1 MHHLLATTDSCT
13 PRKGILLFFCSI
25 FFCSISPL
33 QISANTTYHQ
43 YHSPIPSK
51 PPHYRGL
58 LVTTNNTIW
67 VSGTRGSVLR
77 GIFND
82 SYNLQWDTCKT
93 QYPRKDFRDIW
104 ALDQNTAVAMSIA
117 DSAVIIKT
125 TDGGQTWQ
133 TVYHDETPNI
143 FLDVIEID
151 PKTGIGIILG
161 DPLNGHFKSLFTH
174 NFGSSWIEIP
184 AGEWNTPTDSLASFF
199 AASGTSLSIISS
211 KANHKKQKFT
221 ITAGFAGGGLNPQ
234 FHLVQFQ
241 YKAPKVQSVQ
251 STPSSTNPSNSNT
264 TTSDPSADKPST
276 SISTNP
282 HWKIS
287 NLPKKPLHMKGGPAW
302 GCYGLTTYQTQKGI
316 AVGGNYALPTFRGDS
331 TGAIAAYTYDILGNW
346 HPAKTPPAGY
356 RSGICISADLSKDT
370 LFNLFFGDSRNHCQS
385 FYDAFGEQP
394 ADYFFKTHHRNHMP
408 VAICTGTTG
417 TDISFD
423 GGKHWLPLSQERGF
437 NACAWSCSQLI
448 LAGNLGKVQSLS
460 LREISEKF
468 RQLNPLSTSR

>member
-13 PRKGILLFFCSI
+13 PRKGILLFFYSI

-43 YHSPIPSK
+43 NQSPIPSK

-58 LVTTNNTIW
+58 LVTANNTIW

-125 TDGGQTWQ
+125 TDGGQAWQ

-221 ITAGFAGGGLNPQ
+221 ITAGFAGAAAGG
-234 FHLVQFQ
+234 
-241 YKAPKVQSVQ
+241 
-251 STPSSTNPSNSNT
+251 
-264 TTSDPSADKPST
+264 
-276 SISTNP
+276 
-282 HWKIS
+282 
-287 NLPKKPLHMKGGPAW
+287 
-302 GCYGLTTYQTQKGI
+302 
-316 AVGGNYALPTFRGDS
+316 
-331 TGAIAAYTYDILGNW
+331 AAG
-346 HPAKTPPAGY
+346 
-356 RSGICISADLSKDT
+356 
-370 LFNLFFGDSRNHCQS
+370 
-385 FYDAFGEQP
+385 
-394 ADYFFKTHHRNHMP
+394 
-408 VAICTGTTG
+408 
-417 TDISFD
+417 
-423 GGKHWLPLSQERGF
+423 
-437 NACAWSCSQLI
+437 
-448 LAGNLGKVQSLS
+448 
-460 LREISEKF
+460 
-468 RQLNPLSTSR
+468 